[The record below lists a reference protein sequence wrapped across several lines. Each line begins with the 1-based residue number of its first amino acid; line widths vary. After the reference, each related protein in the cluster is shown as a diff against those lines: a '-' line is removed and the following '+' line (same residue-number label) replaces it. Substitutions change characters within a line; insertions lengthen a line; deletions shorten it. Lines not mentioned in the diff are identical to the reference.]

1 MPMTGEAKELTALLV
16 APDRDLAQQFCRTLP
31 RARTF
36 QVLADLKSYPS
47 QQTLEM
53 RLRQLKPDV
62 VLLDLASGIDTALD
76 LIRAAAA
83 FRPPVHVVGLHP
95 SNDSE
100 AILRSLRAGAS
111 EFLFAPFEEQVQ
123 KEALARLWR
132 LRQPAPTP
140 ASERGKIVLF
150 SSAKPGSGAS
160 TLATQTAY
168 ALRRS
173 TNGRVLLAD
182 FDLLG
187 GTIGFFL
194 KLDHPHSLLDLL
206 HDTAHLTLARWT
218 SLVATVGGVDVI
230 PAPELPC
237 AEMEELAG
245 LHDVLEFARQH
256 YDWVVLDL
264 PSIFHRVSLL
274 TLPEADQAFLV
285 STPELP
291 SLHLTRKA
299 VNLLGQLGFSKDR
312 FHVVINR
319 VTRRDGI
326 SGSDMEKIFNCPVQ
340 ASFPND
346 YFSLHRV
353 VTLGKALEGESELGK
368 AIEALAG
375 RLAGVVAGPR
385 QKSGLVLDTAPALSQ
400 T

>member
-1 MPMTGEAKELTALLV
+1 VPITGEVKELTALLV

-36 QVLADLKSYPS
+36 QVLADLKSYPP

-76 LIRAAAA
+76 LIRAVVA
-83 FRPPVHVVGLHP
+83 FRPPVQVVGLHP

-100 AILRSLRAGAS
+100 VILRSLRAGAS
-111 EFLFAPFEEQVQ
+111 EFLFAPFDDQMQ

-132 LRQPAPTP
+132 LRQPAPAP
-140 ASERGKIVLF
+140 ASERGKVVLF

-160 TLATQTAY
+160 TLATQTAF

-173 TNGRVLLAD
+173 TNARVLLAD
-182 FDLLG
+182 LDLMG

-194 KLDHPHSLLDLL
+194 KLDHPYSVLDVLQ
-206 HDTAHLTLARWT
+206 DIDHLNLARWT
-218 SLVATVGGVDVI
+218 SLVATVAGVDVL
-230 PAPELPC
+230 PAPELPYV
-237 AEMEELAG
+237 EMEELVG
-245 LHDVLEFARQH
+245 LHDILEFTRLH
-256 YDWVVLDL
+256 YDWVILDL
-264 PSIFHRVSLL
+264 PSVFHRVSLL
-274 TLPEADQAFLV
+274 TLSEADQAFLV

-291 SLHLTRKA
+291 SMHLTRKA
-299 VNLLGQLGFSKDR
+299 VNLLGQLGFTKDR
-312 FHVVINR
+312 FHVVVNR

-326 SGSDMEKIFNCPVQ
+326 SGSDIEKIFNCPVQ

-353 VTLGKALEGESELGK
+353 VTLGKALEGDTELGK

-375 RLAGVVAGPR
+375 RLAGVVSGPR
-385 QKSGLVLDTAPALSQ
+385 QKSGLMLDTAPALSQ
-400 T
+400 S